1 MLNQIHPVL
10 RRSLFTFLIMAVA
23 SVAAVVT
30 SGMFMEDA
38 YKDEQSERRA
48 MRIWK
53 NKIDG
58 SRESDRIIG
67 EYEHSYIGLVKNNVV
82 GEENRLSWFET
93 IQATTN
99 ARGMPS
105 VKYNVASQKL
115 MQSSSGAYAA
125 VGLQVYRTKMTLDIK
140 MAHEGDLFAMLNNLE
155 KKAKGLFSVDKCD
168 IAQTGSKTPVANV
181 NKMQAYCE
189 LSWYTFKSTQ
199 EQKDYN

>member
-1 MLNQIHPVL
+1 
-10 RRSLFTFLIMAVA
+10 
-23 SVAAVVT
+23 
-30 SGMFMEDA
+30 MEDA
-38 YKDEQSERRA
+38 YKDQKSEQRA

-58 SRESDRIIG
+58 SRESNRIIG
-67 EYEHSYIGLVKNNVV
+67 EYEHSYINLVKNSVV

-115 MQSSSGAYAA
+115 LESSSTYAS

-140 MAHEGDLFAMLNNLE
+140 MAHEGDLFVMLNSLE
-155 KKAKGLFSVDKCD
+155 KKAKGLFSVDKCN
-168 IAQTGSKTPVANV
+168 IEQTDTSNAASNE

-189 LSWYTFKSTQ
+189 LSWYTFKSSNQ
-199 EQKDYN
+199 Q

>member
-1 MLNQIHPVL
+1 MYKQIHPVL
-10 RRSLFTFLIMAVA
+10 RRSLITFVIVA
-23 SVAAVVT
+23 TVSAAAVI
-30 SGMFMEDA
+30 SSDMFMEDA
-38 YKDEQSERRA
+38 YKDQKSEQRA

-58 SRESDRIIG
+58 SRESNRIIG
-67 EYEHSYIGLVKNNVV
+67 EYEHSYINLVKNSVV

-115 MQSSSGAYAA
+115 LESSSAYAS

-140 MAHEGDLFAMLNNLE
+140 MAHEGDLFVMLNSLE
-155 KKAKGLFSVDKCD
+155 KNAKGLFSVDKCNIEQTD
-168 IAQTGSKTPVANV
+168 TSIAASNE

-189 LSWYTFKSTQ
+189 LSWYTFKSSDQ
-199 EQKDYN
+199 QQGI

>member
-1 MLNQIHPVL
+1 MYKQIHPVL
-10 RRSLFTFLIMAVA
+10 RRSLITFVIVA
-23 SVAAVVT
+23 TVSAAAVI
-30 SGMFMEDA
+30 SSDMFMEDA
-38 YKDEQSERRA
+38 YKDQKSEQRA

-58 SRESDRIIG
+58 SRESNRIIG
-67 EYEHSYIGLVKNNVV
+67 EYEHSYINLVKNSVV

-115 MQSSSGAYAA
+115 LESSSAYAS

-140 MAHEGDLFAMLNNLE
+140 MAHEGDLFVMLNSLE
-155 KKAKGLFSVDKCD
+155 KNAKGLFSVDKCNIEQTD
-168 IAQTGSKTPVANV
+168 ISNAASNE

-189 LSWYTFKSTQ
+189 LSWYTFKSSDQ
-199 EQKDYN
+199 QQGI